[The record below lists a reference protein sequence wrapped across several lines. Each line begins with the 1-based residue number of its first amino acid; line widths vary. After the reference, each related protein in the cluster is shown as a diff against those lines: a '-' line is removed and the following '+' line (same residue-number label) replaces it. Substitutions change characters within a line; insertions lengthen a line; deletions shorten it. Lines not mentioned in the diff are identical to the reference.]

1 MKLGAY
7 SLMLAVAAANGAFL
21 ALLLVSRS
29 GCHRGSRW
37 LAVLTAGI
45 ALRLIPYILGF
56 AGAYD
61 AHPWLTF
68 APFDVTLTWGPL
80 LWSYV
85 VVLSTGAPPR
95 RWPLHF
101 IPATIQFAYQGVAF
115 MLPPTEKWHWY
126 SGPHLDVIEPVG
138 MVFVL
143 LSVSAYGVAAYR
155 RYEVWQVWLDGNLSN
170 RDESRLGWL
179 RLVLAGFAVTGVLGV
194 LMAAVHWTIMPLDYF
209 ARLPVIVALAILAYL
224 MALLGYRFGA
234 QAIPM
239 TDSAVE
245 SVPVLDP
252 AADFALLD
260 AAATSSRPSGK
271 DYSGEAAAWRS
282 RVKAAGWHR
291 DPNLTLA
298 RLAQL
303 LQTSTRSV
311 SRTLNQ
317 GRGESFNDFVNRL
330 RVEEAVTILAHHQAP
345 DVLRVAFDVG
355 FASKASFNRAFKRH
369 TGATPTGIRAQQCD
383 DASQLPP
390 I

>member
-21 ALLLVSRS
+21 ALLLVTQS
-29 GCHRGSRW
+29 GRHRGSRW

-45 ALRLIPYILGF
+45 ALRLMPYILGF

-61 AHPWLTF
+61 AYPWLTF

-80 LWSYV
+80 LWAYV
-85 VVLSTGAPPR
+85 VVLSTDAPPR

-101 IPATIQFAYQGVAF
+101 IPAAIQFAYQGVAF
-115 MLPPTEKWHWY
+115 MLPPTGKWHWY
-126 SGPHLDVIEPVG
+126 SGPHLDVIEPIG
-138 MVFVL
+138 TVFVL
-143 LSVSAYGVAAYR
+143 LSLSAYGIAAYR

-179 RLVLAGFAVTGVLGV
+179 RLVLAGFALTGALGA
-194 LMAAVHWTIMPLDYF
+194 LMAAVHWTITPLDYF

-224 MALLGYRFGA
+224 IALLGYRFGT

-245 SVPVLDP
+245 NVPVLEP
-252 AADFALLD
+252 VADFALLD
-260 AAATSSRPSGK
+260 AEAMSSRPSGK
-271 DYSGEAAAWRS
+271 DYSAEAAAWRS

-330 RVEEAVTILAHHQAP
+330 RVEEAVTILARHHAP